1 MARIVP
7 DDWKSLAAT
16 GAAARERETLALLEE
31 ALPDGYTVYH
41 GVHWTRLNQNFSVF
55 GEADFV
61 IVSPAGRVM
70 IVEQKTG
77 FLRETKKG
85 LVKVYLQTERN
96 VAIALAH
103 TVETLHRR
111 FTAAF
116 GAGTYFIEELLYC
129 PDHIVKDVA
138 IAGVNPARIVD
149 ATRKDRLA
157 AIIREA
163 LPSDEPR
170 LACAPKIHHFFA
182 DELALTPDASALVG
196 QAGTLVTRLAGGL
209 ASWARRLE
217 FSPFRLRVIGTA
229 GSGKTQL
236 AVQVMKDA
244 VARGQRPLYVCF
256 NRPLA
261 DHIARVAPPEAKVAN
276 YHQLCDWIARDAGRE
291 PDFQS
296 GDVFHQ
302 LETIFAETPIDAR
315 WQFDVL
321 IVDEGQDFQQPW
333 VAALARLLRRDA
345 AWWWLE
351 DPLQNLY
358 MREPVELPG
367 WTTLKETTN
376 YRSPRDILDYVR
388 DVVGASVPVAAGL
401 ASGSPFDGS
410 DISLSVYDEANAAEG
425 SIEATK
431 RAITQALSLGFR
443 KQDIA
448 VISFRGREGSA
459 MTAQDHLGPHRLRS
473 FTGKYDLFGNP
484 AYREGDVL
492 FESIYRFKGQA
503 APCVILTEVD
513 FESFD
518 ERIARKLFVGAT
530 RATMKLIIVASQRAA
545 RHLHLRDGKEL
556 RETKEL
562 REAREA

>member
-16 GAAARERETLALLEE
+16 GAAARERETLALLEQ
-31 ALPDGYTVYH
+31 ALPDDYTVYH

-61 IVSPAGRVM
+61 VVSPAGRVM

-77 FLRETKKG
+77 FLRETPKG
-85 LVKVYLQTERN
+85 LVKVHLQTERN

-103 TVETLHRR
+103 TVEGLHRR
-111 FTAAF
+111 LTAAF
-116 GAGTYFIEELLYC
+116 GAGTYFVEELLYC
-129 PDHIVKDVA
+129 PDHVVKDA
-138 IAGVNPARIVD
+138 GIAGVNPARIVD
-149 ATRKDRLA
+149 ATRKARLA
-157 AIIREA
+157 AVIREA
-163 LPSDEPR
+163 LPADEPR
-170 LACAPKIHHFFA
+170 LACAPKIHHFLA
-182 DELALTPDASALVG
+182 DELALTPDTSALVG

-209 ASWARRLE
+209 ATWARRLE
-217 FSPFRLRVIGTA
+217 FTPFRLRVIGTA

-261 DHIARVAPPEAKVAN
+261 DHISMVAPPEAKVAN

-291 PDFQS
+291 PDFEAAEVSAQGTS
-296 GDVFHQ
+296 FIAFDE
-302 LETIFAETPIDAR
+302 LEVIFAETPIDAR

-321 IVDEGQDFQQPW
+321 IVDEGQDFQPPW
-333 VAALARLLRRDA
+333 VAALERLLLPGG

-358 MREPVELPG
+358 MREPVDLPG

-388 DVVGASVPVAAGL
+388 EVVGAKVPMAATL
-401 ASGSPFDGS
+401 SSGSPFDGS
-410 DISLSVYDEANAAEG
+410 DISLSVYDEANAAES
-425 SIEATK
+425 SIDATK

-443 KQDIA
+443 KQDI
-448 VISFRGREGSA
+448 VVLSFHGRQSSA
-459 MTAQDHLGPHRLRS
+459 MTGEDHLGPHKLRS

-484 AYREGDVL
+484 EYREGDVL

-503 APCVILTEVD
+503 APCVIVTEID
-513 FESFD
+513 FETLD
-518 ERIARKLFVGAT
+518 ERSARKLFVGAT
-530 RATMKLIIVASQRAA
+530 RATMKLILVASQRAA
-545 RHLHLRDGKEL
+545 RQLHLRDPKEA
-556 RETKEL
+556 KES
-562 REAREA
+562 

>member
-7 DDWKSLAAT
+7 DDWKNLAAT
-16 GAAARERETLALLEE
+16 GAAVRERETLALLEA
-31 ALPDGYTVYH
+31 ALPDDYTVYH
-41 GVHWTRLNQNFSVF
+41 GVHWTRLNQGFSVF

-61 IVSPAGRVM
+61 IVSPSGRVM

-77 FLRETKKG
+77 FLRETPKG

-96 VAIALAH
+96 VAVALAR
-103 TVETLHRR
+103 TIEGMHRR

-129 PDHIVKDVA
+129 PDHTVKDAA
-138 IAGVNPARIVD
+138 IAGVKPTRIVD
-149 ATRKDRLA
+149 ATRKERLA

-163 LPSDEPR
+163 LLADEPR
-170 LACAPKIHHFFA
+170 LACAAKIHHFLA

-209 ASWARRLE
+209 ATWARRLE
-217 FSPFRLRVIGTA
+217 FAPFRLRVIGTA

-244 VARGQRPLYVCF
+244 VARGARPLYVCF

-261 DHIARVAPPEAKVAN
+261 DHIARVAPPEAKIAN
-276 YHQLCDWIARDAGRE
+276 YHQLCDWIARDGGHT
-291 PDFQS
+291 PDFQAP
-296 GDVFHQ
+296 DIFDQ
-302 LETIFAETPIDAR
+302 LEQSFAATPIDAR

-333 VAALARLLRRDA
+333 VGALERLLRPGG

-358 MREPVELPG
+358 MRAPVDLPG

-388 DVVGASVPVAAGL
+388 DVVGPSVPLAAAL
-401 ASGSPFDGS
+401 ESGSPFDGS
-410 DISLSVYDEANAAEG
+410 DISLSTYDETSAPQ
-425 SIEATK
+425 SCIDSTK

-448 VISFRGREGSA
+448 VLSFRGREGSA
-459 MTAQDHLGPHRLRS
+459 LSALDQLGPHRLRS

-484 AYREGDVL
+484 EYREGDVL
-492 FESIYRFKGQA
+492 LESIYRFKGQS

-513 FESFD
+513 FDTFD
-518 ERIARKLFVGAT
+518 ERTARKLFVGAT
-530 RATMKLIIVASQRAA
+530 RATLKLIVVASQRAA
-545 RHLHLRDGKEL
+545 KHLRGEDSAE
-556 RETKEL
+556 
-562 REAREA
+562 

>member
-1 MARIVP
+1 
-7 DDWKSLAAT
+7 
-16 GAAARERETLALLEE
+16 
-31 ALPDGYTVYH
+31 
-41 GVHWTRLNQNFSVF
+41 
-55 GEADFV
+55 
-61 IVSPAGRVM
+61 M
-70 IVEQKTG
+70 IIEQKTG
-77 FLRETKKG
+77 FLRETPKG

-96 VAIALAH
+96 VAVALAR
-103 TVETLHRR
+103 TIEGMHRR

-129 PDHIVKDVA
+129 PDHTVKDAA

-163 LPSDEPR
+163 LPADEPR
-170 LACAPKIHHFFA
+170 LACAAKIHHFLA

-209 ASWARRLE
+209 ATWARRLE
-217 FSPFRLRVIGTA
+217 FEPFRLRVIGTA

-244 VARGQRPLYVCF
+244 VARGARPLYVCF

-276 YHQLCDWIARDAGRE
+276 YHQLCDWIARDGGRT
-291 PDFQS
+291 PDF
-296 GDVFHQ
+296 GTPEIFNE
-302 LETIFAETPIDAR
+302 LERIFAETPIDAR

-333 VAALARLLRRDA
+333 IGALERLLRPGA

-358 MREPVELPG
+358 MRPPVDLPC

-388 DVVGASVPVAAGL
+388 DVVGPSVPLAAGL

-410 DISLSVYDEANAAEG
+410 DVSLSTYEDVSSAQ
-425 SIEATK
+425 SCIEATK

-448 VISFRGREGSA
+448 VLSFRGREGSA
-459 MTAQDHLGPHRLRS
+459 LSSLDQLGPHRLRS

-484 AYREGDVL
+484 EYREGDVL
-492 FESIYRFKGQA
+492 LESIYRFKGQS

-513 FESFD
+513 FDTFD
-518 ERIARKLFVGAT
+518 ERAARKLFVGAT
-530 RATMKLIIVASQRAA
+530 RATLKLIVVASQRAA
-545 RHLHLRDGKEL
+545 NHLRGEGGGI
-556 RETKEL
+556 
-562 REAREA
+562 